1 MPPKHD
7 KPAPAGG
14 VKPGCGDESGFV
26 ASFRHWR
33 TGELIVAKD
42 YGKRG
47 FPIGAKSSHKP
58 KKS

>member
-1 MPPKHD
+1 MPAEHET
-7 KPAPAGG
+7 PASAGG
-14 VKPGCGDESGFV
+14 AERGCGDGSGFV
-26 ASFRHWR
+26 AWFRHWR

-47 FPIGAKSSHKP
+47 FPIGAKSSPKP